1 MNSSLQPADT
11 THAEN
16 RAAYR
21 AAADECTPAALDAAV
36 LEAARA
42 GLGSSRRWR
51 DAWFRP
57 LAFAA
62 MFVLSLTLLQ
72 QFDDA
77 GILSIPGDTNGIDG
91 TVNDATP
98 VPTDYFEEA
107 SRATA
112 EQVRQL
118 EDAAGQA
125 TPESPQ
131 PAVADA
137 VVPVAVTEPGSL
149 LPAAER
155 CNDEQRSETAR
166 WWRCIQALEKR
177 GLTEAAEMELQA
189 LLKAFPAF
197 APPE

>member
-1 MNSSLQPADT
+1 MNSSLHAADT

-21 AAADECTPAALDAAV
+21 AAADERTPAALDAAV

-42 GLGSSRRWR
+42 GLGSSRSWR

-62 MFVLSLTLLQ
+62 MFVLSMTLLQ

-77 GILSIPGDTNGIDG
+77 GILSVPGGTIDIDG

-98 VPTDYFEEA
+98 VSADYFEEA

-112 EQVRQL
+112 EQIRQL

-125 TPESPQ
+125 TPEPSP

-137 VVPVAVTEPGSL
+137 VVPVAITKSGSL
-149 LPAAER
+149 LPAADR

-166 WWRCIQALEKR
+166 WWRCIEELEKR
-177 GLTEAAEMELQA
+177 GLTEAAELELQA
-189 LLKAFPAF
+189 LLEAFPAF